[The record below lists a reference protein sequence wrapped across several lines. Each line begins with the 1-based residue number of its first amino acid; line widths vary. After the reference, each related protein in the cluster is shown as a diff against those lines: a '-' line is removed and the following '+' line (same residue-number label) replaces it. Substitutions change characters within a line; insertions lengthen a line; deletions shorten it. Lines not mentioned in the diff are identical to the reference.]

1 MLLAQPLSL
10 LPVSASTRRLLAAP
24 ASERLLLSP
33 ERLLLSPGRL
43 LLSPERLLLSP
54 DRLLVSPDRLAL
66 SPEPPTGPKTVAP
79 TSHRRRD
86 PL

>member
-10 LPVSASTRRLLAAP
+10 LPVPASTRRLLAAP

-33 ERLLLSPGRL
+33 ERLLLSP
-43 LLSPERLLLSP
+43 
-54 DRLLVSPDRLAL
+54 DRLLVSPDRLVL
-66 SPEPPTGPKTVAP
+66 SPEPPAGPKTVAP

-86 PL
+86 PS